1 MAGFSTGAGRPLQGR
16 GGSPGFRFAL
26 YAIVSIAFMILDQR
40 FDWLERAHYVLQA
53 TSYPVELAVSSPVAA
68 WRWVQNSFASRDAL
82 EAENGRLRAQL
93 RDLELRS
100 MRYDALAQQNA
111 ALLGLRN
118 SLPPAAQRWLPA
130 DIVNIQLDSLRQR
143 VLIDRGSLNEVTPG
157 QAVLDDDGVVGQTM
171 HVGPWSAQVILI
183 TDPEHALPVSIARTG
198 LRTIAVGAGDATS
211 LALPYLPANAD
222 VHVGDVLVTSG
233 LGGVFPPGY
242 PVARVTEVHK
252 DTVEPLAHV
261 RAMPFAHLDT
271 DREVMLI
278 WFRHDSPVS
287 PLKEHNGELTTGDR
301 NIHPLSAPV
310 KPQPAAATVT
320 EAAAKAKKATSK
332 TATSRIAPSKTA
344 PRAATSRTATKA
356 AVPKAAPAGV
366 ARKANVSG
374 TKPSAAPATS
384 KKPEPPPT

>member
-1 MAGFSTGAGRPLQGR
+1 MAGFATGAGRPLQGR

-26 YAIVSIAFMILDQR
+26 YAILSIAFMILDQR
-40 FDWLERAHYVLQA
+40 FDWLERTHYILQA
-53 TSYPVELAVSSPVAA
+53 ASYPIELAVSSPVGA
-68 WRWVQNSFASRDAL
+68 WRWLQNSFASRDSL
-82 EAENGRLRAQL
+82 EAENQRLRTRL
-93 RDLELRS
+93 RDLEVRS

-111 ALLGLRN
+111 ALIGLRN
-118 SLPPAAQRWLPA
+118 ALPPVAQRWLPA

-143 VLIDRGSLNEVTPG
+143 VLIDRGSVNGVSAS
-157 QAVLDDDGVVGQTM
+157 QAVLDDGGVVGQTM

-222 VHVGDVLVTSG
+222 VHAGDILVTSG

-261 RAMPFAHLDT
+261 RAVPFAHLDT

-278 WFRHDSPVS
+278 WFRRDSPAS
-287 PLKEHNGELTTGDR
+287 PLQERDGELTTGDR
-301 NIHPLSAPV
+301 NIQPLAAPA
-310 KPQPAAATVT
+310 KPQPAAVTATGS
-320 EAAAKAKKATSK
+320 AAKATK
-332 TATSRIAPSKTA
+332 A
-344 PRAATSRTATKA
+344 PRKA
-356 AVPKAAPAGV
+356 GAG
-366 ARKANVSG
+366 
-374 TKPSAAPATS
+374 
-384 KKPEPPPT
+384 KKPPPARPVMQAEPPPT

>member
-1 MAGFSTGAGRPLQGR
+1 MAGFATGAGRPLQGR

-40 FDWLERAHYVLQA
+40 FNWLERAHYALQA
-53 TSYPVELAVSSPVAA
+53 ASYPVELAVSSPVAA
-68 WRWVQNSFASRDAL
+68 WRWVQNSFATRDSL
-82 EAENGRLRAQL
+82 EAENQRLRTRL

-111 ALLGLRN
+111 ALIGLRS
-118 SLPPAAQRWLPA
+118 SLPPVAQRWLPA

-143 VLIDRGSLNEVTPG
+143 VLIDRGSLNGVTPG

-198 LRTIAVGAGDATS
+198 LRTIAVGAGDAAT

-242 PVARVTEVHK
+242 PVARVTGVRK

-261 RAMPFAHLDT
+261 RAVPFAHLDT
-271 DREVMLI
+271 DSEVMLI
-278 WFRHDSPVS
+278 WFRHDSPAA
-287 PLKEHNGELTTGDR
+287 PLQERNGELTTGDR
-301 NIHPLSAPV
+301 NIQPLAAPV
-310 KPQPAAATVT
+310 KPQPAASAGTGATANESPGAIHNAT
-320 EAAAKAKKATSK
+320 RRARSGPREGGGEAQDG
-332 TATSRIAPSKTA
+332 PSK
-344 PRAATSRTATKA
+344 ATKA
-356 AVPKAAPAGV
+356 VSKSKTPKTGLPKPAV
-366 ARKANVSG
+366 
-374 TKPSAAPATS
+374 S

>member
-1 MAGFSTGAGRPLQGR
+1 MAGFATGAGRPLQGR

-26 YAIVSIAFMILDQR
+26 YAIVSFAFMILDQR
-40 FDWLERAHYVLQA
+40 FDWLGRAHYILQA
-53 TSYPVELAVSSPVAA
+53 ASYPVELAVSSPVAA
-68 WRWVQNSFASRDAL
+68 WRWVQNSFASRDSL
-82 EAENGRLRAQL
+82 EAENQRLRTRL

-111 ALLGLRN
+111 ALIGLRD
-118 SLPPAAQRWLPA
+118 SLPPVAQRWLPA

-143 VLIDRGSLNEVTPG
+143 VLIDRGSVNGVSAG

-222 VHVGDVLVTSG
+222 VHAGDVLVTSG

-261 RAMPFAHLDT
+261 RAVPFAHLDT

-278 WFRHDSPVS
+278 WFRHDSPAS
-287 PLKEHNGELTTGDR
+287 PLQERNGELTSGNR
-301 NIHPLSAPV
+301 NMQPLSAPV
-310 KPQPAAATVT
+310 KPQPAAGAATGGAPPKGT
-320 EAAAKAKKATSK
+320 KAIKNGPRKAT
-332 TATSRIAPSKTA
+332 TPG
-344 PRAATSRTATKA
+344 TATKSA
-356 AVPKAAPAGV
+356 GPKAAAAGV
-366 ARKANVSG
+366 ARKANGSG
-374 TKPSAAPATS
+374 KRSPAAQPA
-384 KKPEPPPT
+384 KPERPPT

>member
-26 YAIVSIAFMILDQR
+26 YAILSIAFMVLDQR
-40 FDWLERAHYVLQA
+40 FDWLGRAHYVLQA
-53 TSYPVELAVSSPVAA
+53 ASYPIELAVSSPVAA
-68 WRWVQNSFASRDAL
+68 WRWVQNSFATRDSL
-82 EAENGRLRAQL
+82 EAENQRLRTRL

-111 ALLGLRN
+111 ALIGLRN
-118 SLPPAAQRWLPA
+118 SLPPVAQRWLPA

-143 VLIDRGSLNEVTPG
+143 VLIDRGSVNGVSAG

-222 VHVGDVLVTSG
+222 VHAGDVLVTSG

-261 RAMPFAHLDT
+261 RAVPFARLDT

-278 WFRHDSPVS
+278 WFRRDSPAS
-287 PLKEHNGELTTGDR
+287 PLQEHDGDLTTGDP
-301 NIHPLSAPV
+301 NIQPLSAPV
-310 KPQPAAATVT
+310 KPHPTAGAAMEAT
-320 EAAAKAKKATSK
+320 
-332 TATSRIAPSKTA
+332 
-344 PRAATSRTATKA
+344 PR
-356 AVPKAAPAGV
+356 
-366 ARKANVSG
+366 ARKASKG
-374 TKPSAAPATS
+374 TATEPAGPKGAAAGVGRKPSAAGAKPTAAPPA

>member
-1 MAGFSTGAGRPLQGR
+1 MAGFATGAGRPLQGR

-40 FDWLERAHYVLQA
+40 FDWLERAHYILQA
-53 TSYPVELAVSSPVAA
+53 ASYPMELAVSSPVAA
-68 WRWVQNSFASRDAL
+68 WRWMQSSFATRDSL
-82 EAENGRLRAQL
+82 ETENQRLRTRL
-93 RDLELRS
+93 RGLELRS
-100 MRYDALAQQNA
+100 MRYDALARQNA
-111 ALLGLRN
+111 ALIGLRD
-118 SLPPAAQRWLPA
+118 SLPPVAQRWLPA

-143 VLIDRGSLNEVTPG
+143 VLIDRGSLNGIAAG

-198 LRTIAVGAGDATS
+198 LRTIAVGAGDAAS

-222 VHVGDVLVTSG
+222 VHAGDVLVTSG

-261 RAMPFAHLDT
+261 RAVPFAHLET

-278 WFRHDSPVS
+278 WFRRDSPAS
-287 PLKEHNGELTTGDR
+287 PLKERNGKLTAGNPD
-301 NIHPLSAPV
+301 IQPLSAPV
-310 KPQPAAATVT
+310 KPQAATGGVTRKEIPTGQKSPAAL
-320 EAAAKAKKATSK
+320 
-332 TATSRIAPSKTA
+332 PH
-344 PRAATSRTATKA
+344 P
-356 AVPKAAPAGV
+356 
-366 ARKANVSG
+366 
-374 TKPSAAPATS
+374 
-384 KKPEPPPT
+384 KKPEQPPT

>member
-1 MAGFSTGAGRPLQGR
+1 VAGFATGAGRPLQGR

-26 YAIVSIAFMILDQR
+26 YAIVSIGFMILDQR
-40 FDWLERAHYVLQA
+40 FDWLERAHYVMQA
-53 TSYPVELAVSSPVAA
+53 ATYPVELAVSSPISA
-68 WRWVQNSFASRDAL
+68 WRWLQESFASRDSL
-82 EAENGRLRAQL
+82 EAENQRLRTRL

-111 ALLGLRN
+111 ALVGLRN
-118 SLPPAAQRWLPA
+118 ALPPVAQRWLPA

-143 VLIDRGSLNEVTPG
+143 VLIDRGTLNGVTPG

-183 TDPEHALPVSIARTG
+183 TDPEHALPVQIERTG

-222 VHVGDVLVTSG
+222 VRAGDVLVTSG

-242 PVARVTEVHK
+242 PVARITEVHK

-261 RAMPFAHLDT
+261 RAAPFAHLDT

-278 WFRHDSPVS
+278 WFRHDSPAA
-287 PLKEHNGELTTGDR
+287 PLKERAGELTSGDR
-301 NIHPLSAPV
+301 SVQPLTAPE
-310 KPQPAAATVT
+310 KPRPPAAATT
-320 EAAAKAKKATSK
+320 GRSPSATPITPKS
-332 TATSRIAPSKTA
+332 T
-344 PRAATSRTATKA
+344 PRAAVKA
-356 AVPKAAPAGV
+356 AGAQPRAGRKAAPAKQLV
-366 ARKANVSG
+366 
-374 TKPSAAPATS
+374 PAPA
-384 KKPEPPPT
+384 KRPERPPT